1 MKMNFASAV
10 LEAVLTTGLYY
21 ASQYLIDKKYNLDLK
36 KKNTWI
42 TDGTVITVGIIQF
55 IAVFW
60 IGMNRLSSLTV
71 IQTAMTLIFFCG
83 LGILAVTDIKSKII
97 PNKILVLLLL
107 FWTAGVSMLLIL
119 QTEFGLTILF
129 ESLAGGTIGGII
141 FLLCYLLSKGQL
153 GAGDVKLVFVMGLYL
168 TGERI
173 IGAVFYG
180 TLICCVYSV
189 LLLIRKKIT
198 KKDGVPM
205 TPFLYLGTIITYI
218 IM

>member
-1 MKMNFASAV
+1 MKMNFASVV

-36 KKNTWI
+36 KRNIWI
-42 TDGTVITVGIIQF
+42 TDGTVIAVGIIQF
-55 IAVFW
+55 IAAFW

-83 LGILAVTDIKSKII
+83 LGILAVTDIKRKII

-141 FLLCYLLSKGQL
+141 FLLCYLQSKGQL

-173 IGAVFYG
+173 IGAAFK
-180 TLICCVYSV
+180 YSSSFA
-189 LLLIRKKIT
+189 
-198 KKDGVPM
+198 VPSVARF
-205 TPFLYLGTIITYI
+205 TASSQ
-218 IM
+218 

>member
-1 MKMNFASAV
+1 MKMNFASVV

-36 KKNTWI
+36 KRNIWI
-42 TDGTVITVGIIQF
+42 TDGTEIAVGIIQF
-55 IAVFW
+55 IAAF
-60 IGMNRLSSLTV
+60 MNRLSSLTV

-83 LGILAVTDIKSKII
+83 LGILAVTDIKRKII

-168 TGERI
+168 TG
-173 IGAVFYG
+173 
-180 TLICCVYSV
+180 
-189 LLLIRKKIT
+189 
-198 KKDGVPM
+198 
-205 TPFLYLGTIITYI
+205 
-218 IM
+218 